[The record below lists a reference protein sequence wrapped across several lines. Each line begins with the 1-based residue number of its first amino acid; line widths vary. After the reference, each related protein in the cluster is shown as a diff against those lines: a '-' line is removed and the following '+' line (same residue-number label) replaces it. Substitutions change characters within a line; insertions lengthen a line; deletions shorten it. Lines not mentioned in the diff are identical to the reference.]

1 GRRLPDPGVEAR
13 RCLLQSMKEGSA
25 GLPRPRSLRT
35 SGIKSLSPRLLHGSM
50 RARPSNSTWLCARV
64 GLGLSI
70 SAIVCMCAPL
80 RRLFSRAGP
89 RWSTGSKGRFV
100 EAVRKA
106 RPVPFSLAT
115 SFREER
121 IVHQV
126 TDMLAFAHFAGQ
138 RLPFRRLQ
146 GVLAFAIT
154 GGLAC
159 NDILNGYLPS
169 LADRFY
175 SLLFQREARGRAR
188 PEPAARVLAGV
199 DPEYA
204 PDRNA
209 DTRIWSWLGGSDVN
223 LPGFE

>member
-1 GRRLPDPGVEAR
+1 
-13 RCLLQSMKEGSA
+13 
-25 GLPRPRSLRT
+25 
-35 SGIKSLSPRLLHGSM
+35 
-50 RARPSNSTWLCARV
+50 
-64 GLGLSI
+64 
-70 SAIVCMCAPL
+70 
-80 RRLFSRAGP
+80 
-89 RWSTGSKGRFV
+89 
-100 EAVRKA
+100 
-106 RPVPFSLAT
+106 
-115 SFREER
+115 
-121 IVHQV
+121 
-126 TDMLAFAHFAGQ
+126 MLAFAHFAGQ

-223 LPGFE
+223 LPGFERRVLEKLEDPGIDDIRALRRLASFYEASPATPRWRKALKLLEECVRNNSHEPLVRVAIAALNRLHGHSTTDDEALISHQIEPAAFRDPARASLELVPTFLAR